1 MTEMSE
7 IRRPAP
13 AMLDHV
19 GVGGMLDNDILG
31 IDETRLQEVTPGVAL
46 GETSDQS
53 ETGLQNPDEF
63 ISRVTTST
71 CIGQL
76 LIVMKELCRDSGL
89 DEIVTA
95 EMVGQVATDL
105 CDKKPGGDSGLDEI
119 VTAEMVGQ
127 MAIDLSDKT
136 GGDFPI

>member
-1 MTEMSE
+1 
-7 IRRPAP
+7 
-13 AMLDHV
+13 MLDHV

-89 DEIVTA
+89 GET
-95 EMVGQVATDL
+95 
-105 CDKKPGGDSGLDEI
+105 

-127 MAIDLSDKT
+127 MAIDLSDKPGGDSGLDEIVT
-136 GGDFPI
+136 AETVGQVAIDLSAKRRGDFPI